1 MQDDQSQLRPKWSSK
16 KSLSGIWIFL
26 VLAFACSPIKFES
39 RLESGELIPILK
51 QNNVEASDP
60 PENRREVKE
69 IEDLDSSL
77 YEPLAAKTLFLQ
89 STTPTFDS
97 REMKPRYWLRIED
110 YRNAQLAAKRMSEY
124 LTVGTYDRLE
134 KACQTQQTGY
144 RGSCDSF
151 FLSKQSVRIWA
162 VARGKRVYALTT
174 DTSLFTLIELPT
186 NLRKAIAHLPET

>member
-1 MQDDQSQLRPKWSSK
+1 
-16 KSLSGIWIFL
+16 
-26 VLAFACSPIKFES
+26 
-39 RLESGELIPILK
+39 
-51 QNNVEASDP
+51 
-60 PENRREVKE
+60 
-69 IEDLDSSL
+69 
-77 YEPLAAKTLFLQ
+77 
-89 STTPTFDS
+89 
-97 REMKPRYWLRIED
+97 MKPRYWLRIED
-110 YRNAQLAAKRMSEY
+110 YRNGQLAAKRMSEY

-174 DTSLFTLIELPT
+174 DTNLFTLIELPT